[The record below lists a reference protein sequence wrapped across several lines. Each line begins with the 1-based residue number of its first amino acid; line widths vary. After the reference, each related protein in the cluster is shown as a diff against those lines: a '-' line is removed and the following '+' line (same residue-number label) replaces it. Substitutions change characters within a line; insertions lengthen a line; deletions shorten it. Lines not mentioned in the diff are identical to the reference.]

1 MSNFDRW
8 RSKLMGDG
16 KDLAPML
23 GGARAEQAPPSGN
36 EPMLGGD
43 RKLPTLQEVIAGT
56 GLRLTGPI
64 AVAGVTFDGRQD
76 IIKSMIGG
84 EPAYIVPEPNNPH
97 DANALAVQVVTK
109 AGIKHAGYIPRDLA
123 ARLAPVLAGR
133 SVRVLVKQV
142 TGRGY
147 TGIFQGLRIE

>member
-1 MSNFDRW
+1 
-8 RSKLMGDG
+8 
-16 KDLAPML
+16 L
-23 GGARAEQAPPSGN
+23 GGERAEQPKANGN
-36 EPMLGGD
+36 EPMLGGN

-64 AVAGVTFDGRQD
+64 MVAGVTFDGRQE

-84 EPAYIVPEPNNPH
+84 ELAYIVPEPDNPH
-97 DANALAVQVVTK
+97 DANALAVHVTTK
-109 AGIKHAGYIPRDLA
+109 DGIKPAGYVPRDLA

-133 SVRVLVKQV
+133 SVRVMVKQV

-147 TGIFQGLRIE
+147 SGIFQGLRIE